1 MRRNLR
7 ITRRIVSVLRYSAFT
22 IYFSYQEQKN
32 GSKRKIGL
40 LLTLKKN
47 QFTLRCYICCTCFW

>member
-1 MRRNLR
+1 MRRILELL
-7 ITRRIVSVLRYSAFT
+7 VGLSVCLDVMLLPY
-22 IYFSYQEQKN
+22 IPSYQKQKK

-47 QFTLRCYICCTCFW
+47 ELTLRCYICFW